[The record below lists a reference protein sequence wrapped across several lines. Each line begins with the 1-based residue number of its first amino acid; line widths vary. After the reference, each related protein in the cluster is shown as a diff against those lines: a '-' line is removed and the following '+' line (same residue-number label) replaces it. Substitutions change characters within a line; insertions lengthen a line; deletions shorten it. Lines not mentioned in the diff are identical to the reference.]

1 MLWVLARVCWRAAR
15 ENEGVGWC
23 FSVFLSKGTQ

>member
-1 MLWVLARVCWRAAR
+1 MLFVSARVCWRAAR
-15 ENEGVGWC
+15 ENGGVGWC